1 MKILFFNYEYP
12 PLGAGAA
19 NATFYIMKEYSKIPD
34 LEVDVVTA
42 SPDNQFHLEK
52 VGENITIHKL
62 PIGKDNKNLLYQ
74 SNKDIFKYSFK
85 AYFYSK
91 KLLRKNKY
99 DLTHSFFA
107 VPCGFISLVIKKT
120 HKIPYVVSLRGADV
134 PGYNAARFSLLYKL
148 LTPLIKYIW
157 KEANE
162 VIANSEGLK
171 QLALQ
176 SNPQQKIGIIFN
188 GIDFNEFIPKNSFE
202 VSSDKFQIISI
213 SRLVPRRGLSYLV
226 SAVELLYKKYPQ
238 IYLKIVGEGDQRD
251 FLENQIR
258 EAKLENHVE
267 LTGRVDHEEIAKLAQ
282 DSQVFALVP
291 VYEGMSNAML
301 EAVAIGL
308 PIIATSAG
316 GTDELVQ
323 NGVNGFVVKA
333 KNSADIAEKL
343 EKLIDNPK
351 LNESMGRESRKIAEK
366 MSWDSV
372 AQKYF
377 EVYEKVAKKY

>member
-1 MKILFFNYEYP
+1 MKVLFFNYEYP

-19 NATFYIMKEYSKIPD
+19 NATFYIMREFSRFSEI
-34 LEVDVVTA
+34 EIDVVTA

-52 VGENITIHKL
+52 VGKNITIHKL

-74 SNKDIFKYSFK
+74 SNKDILKYSFK

-107 VPCGFISLVIKKT
+107 IPCGFLSLVIKKFY
-120 HKIPYVVSLRGADV
+120 KIPYVVSLRGADV
-134 PGYNAARFSLLYKL
+134 PGYNAARFSLMYKF

-157 KEANE
+157 KEARE
-162 VIANSEGLK
+162 VIANSEGLR
-171 QLALQ
+171 QLALN

-188 GIDFNEFIPKNSFE
+188 GIDLNEFTPKNSSE
-202 VSSDKFQIISI
+202 ADSDKFQIISI
-213 SRLVPRRGLSYLV
+213 SRLIPRRGLNYLV
-226 SAVELLYKKYPQ
+226 GAVELLHKKYSQ
-238 IYLKIVGEGDQRD
+238 INLKIVGEGDQRV

-267 LTGRVDHEEIAKLAQ
+267 LAGRVNHDEIAKLAQ

-323 NGVNGFVVKA
+323 DGVNGFVVKA
-333 KNSADIAEKL
+333 KNSDDIAEKL
-343 EKLIDNPK
+343 EKLINNPDLTK
-351 LNESMGRESRKIAEK
+351 KMGIESRKIAEK
-366 MSWDSV
+366 MSWESV

-377 EVYEKVAKKY
+377 EVYKKIVKK